1 MNNHVFLDIEIVLD
15 LAISSRKGHRAAIE
29 LLDAVEN
36 DSLRASVCAT
46 DLPRISSELEGF
58 MGADDALLYM
68 QALVEALD
76 VATVDE
82 AVCKQALALGE
93 GSFTTRVLQVC
104 AEKANADYVITS
116 NPAAFKKSNIK
127 AIDATKFIQTVRS

>member
-1 MNNHVFLDIEIVLD
+1 MNNHVFLDMDTVLD
-15 LAISSRKGHRAAIE
+15 LAISSRKGHKAAIE
-29 LLDAVEN
+29 LLDAVESG
-36 DSLRASVCAT
+36 SLRASVCAT
-46 DLPRISSELEGF
+46 DLPNISNELERF

-82 AVCKQALALGE
+82 AVCRQALALGE
-93 GSFTTRVLQVC
+93 GSFATRVLQVC

-127 AIDATKFIQTVRS
+127 AIDAAKYLQAVRS

>member
-1 MNNHVFLDIEIVLD
+1 MNNHVFLDIDTVLD
-15 LAISSRKGHRAAIE
+15 LAVSSRKGHRAAIE

-82 AVCKQALALGE
+82 AVCRQALALE
-93 GSFTTRVLQVC
+93 TGSFSERVLQVC
-104 AEKANADYVITS
+104 AERDGADYMITS

-127 AIDATKFIQTVRS
+127 AIDAAKFIHLQAQ

>member
-1 MNNHVFLDIEIVLD
+1 MNNHVFLDTDTVLD

-46 DLPRISSELEGF
+46 DLPNVSSELEGF

-93 GSFTTRVLQVC
+93 GGFSTRVLQVC

-116 NPAAFKKSNIK
+116 NPQAFKKSNIK
-127 AIDATKFIQTVRS
+127 AIDAAKFIHLQAQ

>member
-1 MNNHVFLDIEIVLD
+1 MNNHVFLDIDTVLD
-15 LAISSRKGHRAAIE
+15 LAISSRKGHKAAIK
-29 LLDAVEN
+29 LLDAVESG
-36 DSLRASVCAT
+36 SLRASVCAT
-46 DLPRISSELEGF
+46 DLPNISNELEGL

-82 AVCKQALALGE
+82 AACRQALALE
-93 GSFTTRVLQVC
+93 TGSFSERVLQVC
-104 AEKANADYVITS
+104 AERDGADYLITS

-127 AIDATKFIQTVRS
+127 AIDATKFNHLQTQ

>member
-1 MNNHVFLDIEIVLD
+1 MNNHVFLDIDTVLD

-46 DLPRISSELEGF
+46 DLPNVSSELEGF

-93 GSFTTRVLQVC
+93 GNFATRVLLVC

-127 AIDATKFIQTVRS
+127 AIDAAKFVQLTNS

>member
-1 MNNHVFLDIEIVLD
+1 MNKHVFLDIDTVLD

-46 DLPRISSELEGF
+46 DLPGVSTELKGF

-76 VATVDE
+76 VAAVGE
-82 AVCKQALALGE
+82 AVCKQALALDE
-93 GSFTTRVLQVC
+93 GSFATRVLQVC
-104 AEKANADYVITS
+104 AEKVNADYVITS
-116 NPAAFKKSNIK
+116 NPSAFKKSNIK
-127 AIDATKFIQTVRS
+127 AIDAAKFLQNARS